1 MTALNGVVFV
11 IDDDEAVRKS
21 LRRLLHAADYEAEV
35 FNSAA
40 DYLARPPHARPSCVI
55 VDVQMP
61 GLNGFELQEALIKRR
76 REEQLI
82 FITGHGDIPMC
93 AKAMKAGAVDF
104 LPKPFKSRELLK
116 CVEQALDRSAKQ
128 RHREATKNEARRLL
142 DLLTPREFEV
152 MQLVITGMLNKQVAG
167 ELGVGEKTIKVHRG
181 RVMQKLGVKSVAE
194 LLRLVEKAV
203 VPPPARRE
211 TKV

>member
-1 MTALNGVVFV
+1 MVFV

-21 LRRLLHAADYEAEV
+21 LKRLLHAADYEAEV

-61 GLNGFELQEALIKRR
+61 GLNGFELQETLIKRR

-82 FITGHGDIPMC
+82 FITGHGNIPMC

>member
-21 LRRLLHAADYEAEV
+21 LKRLLRAADYETEV
-35 FNSAA
+35 FDSAA
-40 DYLARPPHARPSCVI
+40 NYLARPPDARPSCSI

-61 GLNGFELQEALIKRR
+61 GLNGIELQEALIKRR

-82 FITGHGDIPMC
+82 FITGHGNIPMC
-93 AKAMKAGAVDF
+93 AQVMKAGAVDF

-128 RHREATKNEARRLL
+128 HHREATKNEARRLL

-181 RVMQKLGVKSVAE
+181 RVMQKLGVNSVAE
-194 LLRLVEKAV
+194 LVRLVEKAV
-203 VPPPARRE
+203 VPPPVRRE

>member
-1 MTALNGVVFV
+1 
-11 IDDDEAVRKS
+11 
-21 LRRLLHAADYEAEV
+21 
-35 FNSAA
+35 
-40 DYLARPPHARPSCVI
+40 
-55 VDVQMP
+55 
-61 GLNGFELQEALIKRR
+61 
-76 REEQLI
+76 
-82 FITGHGDIPMC
+82 
-93 AKAMKAGAVDF
+93 
-104 LPKPFKSRELLK
+104 
-116 CVEQALDRSAKQ
+116 
-128 RHREATKNEARRLL
+128 
-142 DLLTPREFEV
+142 